1 MRNFALIGAAGYIAP
16 RHIAAIKETGNNLL
30 ACLDPNDSVGIID
43 NYFPNSDFFT
53 EFERFDR
60 HIDKLRRL
68 EENKIDYIS
77 ICSPNYLHDAH
88 IRFALRSEAN
98 AICEKPIVLNTRNL
112 DALIDLQK
120 EYGKEIKNILQLR
133 YHPSIKA
140 LHKSLKD
147 SNKTKKSDIQLTYIT
162 SRGNWYLRSWKGNV
176 EKSGGI
182 ASNIGVH
189 FFDMLYFLFGEFQ
202 DIQIHAMSD
211 FFVSGYLELSDARV
225 SWFLSIDSNDLPDE
239 AKENMQTTFRSI
251 KIDNEEIEFSSGFTD
266 LHIACYQDIL
276 NGGGY
281 GLSDARPSIE
291 IVEMIRDKKQKLT
304 SDIHPILKRRINEK
318 R

>member
-1 MRNFALIGAAGYIAP
+1 MKNFGLIGAAGYNAS
-16 RHIAAIKETGNNLL
+16 RHMRAIKDTGNNLL

-43 NYFPNSDFFT
+43 SYFPSSDFFT

-60 HIDKLRRL
+60 HIDKLRRR
-68 EENKIDYIS
+68 EKRKIDYMS

-112 DALIDLQK
+112 DALTDLQK

-133 YHPSIKA
+133 YHPSIKT
-140 LHKSLKD
+140 LQKSFKD
-147 SNKTKKSDIQLTYIT
+147 NYKTKKSDVELTYIT
-162 SRGNWYLRSWKGNV
+162 SRGNWYLRSWKGNI

-182 ASNIGVH
+182 ATNIGVH

-202 DIQIHAMSD
+202 DIQVHSINDVFA
-211 FFVSGYLELSDARV
+211 SGYLELSNARV
-225 SWFLSIDSNDLPDE
+225 SWFLSIDSDDLPYE
-239 AKENMQTTFRSI
+239 IKENKQTTFRSI
-251 KIDNEEIEFSSGFTD
+251 KIDNKEIEFSSGFTD
-266 LHIACYQDIL
+266 LHTICYQDIL

-281 GLSDARPSIE
+281 GLSEARPSIE
-291 IVEMIRDKKQKLT
+291 IVEMIREKKQKL
-304 SDIHPILKRRINEK
+304 SNEIHPTLKRRINEK